1 MPIIP
6 VEQSPAQKTQWF
18 HWALA
23 FIVRLNWIRLPI
35 TPIWIQAN
43 RHTCTDTLLWVMN
56 RQNKHTVVLRK
67 WRYCDRS
74 DWDSKSPSLF
84 SFRSRVINLPSLPG
98 TGLALA
104 RSFSQ
109 KTPQAQAKHR
119 GRWSCDPLT
128 ACVCSLPK
136 MLLNG
141 KRSVC
146 PSLWLSV
153 GYSQWETISERE
165 KGGFMA
171 LGPLNH
177 HTSQHLSYYQEAFP
191 STALLVTTS
200 SSHHLRLEEA
210 IVSHVSRFQ
219 STVLS
224 LVCFSNPAP

>member
-1 MPIIP
+1 MNTS
-6 VEQSPAQKTQWF
+6 Q
-18 HWALA
+18 
-23 FIVRLNWIRLPI
+23 
-35 TPIWIQAN
+35 QAHMH
-43 RHTCTDTLLWVMN
+43 RHTLLWVMN
-56 RQNKHTVVLRK
+56 RQNKYTVVLRK

-74 DWDSKSPSLF
+74 DWDPKSPSLC
-84 SFRSRVINLPSLPG
+84 SSRSKVINLPSLPG

-119 GRWSCDPLT
+119 GGWSGDPLA
-128 ACVCSLPK
+128 ACVCSLPER
-136 MLLNG
+136 LLNG

-153 GYSQWETISERE
+153 GCSQWETITERE

-191 STALLVTTS
+191 STALTG
-200 SSHHLRLEEA
+200 A
-210 IVSHVSRFQ
+210 W
-219 STVLS
+219 
-224 LVCFSNPAP
+224 